1 MYVILNL
8 SEIKIIQYAD
18 DTTLLMY
25 ADANS
30 LNASIKLFTNFRMIS
45 GLKFNTEKTEV
56 MRIGSI
62 AKKANIILDTETSL
76 KWTDNPIKALGVN
89 FTASTK
95 DMLTLNY
102 ETVGKEMKSMFDQW
116 LQSDLSLS

>member
-1 MYVILNL
+1 MKKGRNPVNTFLI
-8 SEIKIIQYAD
+8 SQIKIIQYAD

-25 ADANS
+25 DDANS
-30 LNASIKLFTNFRMIS
+30 LNTSIKLFTNFRMIS
-45 GLKFNTEKTEV
+45 GFKINTEKTEV

-62 AKKANIILDTETSL
+62 AQTNIILDTETSL
-76 KWTDNPIKALGVN
+76 KWTDKPIKALGVY

-102 ETVGKEMKSMFDQW
+102 ETVGKN
-116 LQSDLSLS
+116 